1 VQEIPDFGAI
11 GQWCRSI
18 FKKRIDDSRHKP
30 ALFFMRPIQIKQAR
44 PDQFNIELLQ
54 SRE

>member
-1 VQEIPDFGAI
+1 VQEITDFGAI
-11 GQWCRSI
+11 CQRCRSI
-18 FKKRIDDSRHKP
+18 FKKRIDDNRHEP
-30 ALFFMRPIQIKQAR
+30 SLFFMWPIQIKQAR